1 MYNKNNKKKKKKSQR
16 QFHQKEK
23 QLDFFSCK
31 VTEEISIYFLI
42 DIFQIMID
50 IFKKKINSLLLE
62 KAAF

>member
-1 MYNKNNKKKKKKSQR
+1 MYNRNNKKKKSQHL
-16 QFHQKEK
+16 FHHIEK

-50 IFKKKINSLLLE
+50 IF
-62 KAAF
+62 